1 VAIKKYVKEVNYD
14 DYINKDYLDFMSS
27 SYDEKIK
34 RVTPINYSDYEFN
47 KTTINKAQIS
57 HKILDVITKDEALVL
72 KIGTRLHEVMETLD
86 FNNINLE
93 VFNLNKRE
101 EEMLNNVLSLDCFKN
116 ISSAKVY
123 KEYEF
128 MYEDDGNLY
137 HGIIDLLVEYD
148 DHFEI
153 IDYKLSD
160 IDKPEYEVQLN
171 EYYKYIS
178 KISNKNV
185 KMYLL
190 SLTKAKLK
198 EVFVIQ

>member
-1 VAIKKYVKEVNYD
+1 MNCFNMKIYRFKISFTNGEYFFEDLPAID
-14 DYINKDYLDFMSS
+14 
-27 SYDEKIK
+27 
-34 RVTPINYSDYEFN
+34 P
-47 KTTINKAQIS
+47 
-57 HKILDVITKDEALVL
+57 EA
-72 KIGTRLHEVMETLD
+72 
-86 FNNINLE
+86 
-93 VFNLNKRE
+93 
-101 EEMLNNVLSLDCFKN
+101 
-116 ISSAKVY
+116 A
-123 KEYEF
+123 YEF

-160 IDKPEYEVQLN
+160 IDKPEYEIQLN